1 MGQEA
6 KVKVQATHRYN
17 APAERIYDTLL
28 DPNKAK
34 KFMFR
39 TLTGKVVKA
48 EIDAR
53 PGGSFVFVER
63 RPSGDAEHYGEYVT
77 LDRPKRVAFRFA
89 VQKNAPESDL
99 VTIDVTQLKQGCEVT
114 LTHEIK
120 AEFAHLSDRVQEGW
134 DGILDGLGEALRT

>member
-1 MGQEA
+1 MGQSS

-17 APAERIYDTLL
+17 VPAEKIFDTLL

-48 EIDAR
+48 EID
-53 PGGSFVFVER
+53 PKEGGRFLFVER

-77 LDRPKRVAFRFA
+77 LERPKRLAFKFA
-89 VQKNAPESDL
+89 VQKDAPEADL
-99 VTIDVTQLKQGCEVT
+99 VTIVLTQLKQGTEVT

-134 DGILDGLGEALRT
+134 DGILDGLGEALRS

>member
-17 APAERIYDTLL
+17 VPAERIYDTLL

-48 EIDAR
+48 EIDAKI
-53 PGGSFVFVER
+53 GGTFLFIEK
-63 RPSGDAEHYGEYVT
+63 RPSGEAEHYGEYII
-77 LDRPKRVAFRFA
+77 LERPKRVAFKFA

-99 VTIDVTQLKQGCEVT
+99 VTVDIIQLKQGCEVT

-120 AEFAHLSDRVQEGW
+120 KEFEHLSERVQEGW
-134 DGILDGLGEALRT
+134 DGILEGLGEALRA